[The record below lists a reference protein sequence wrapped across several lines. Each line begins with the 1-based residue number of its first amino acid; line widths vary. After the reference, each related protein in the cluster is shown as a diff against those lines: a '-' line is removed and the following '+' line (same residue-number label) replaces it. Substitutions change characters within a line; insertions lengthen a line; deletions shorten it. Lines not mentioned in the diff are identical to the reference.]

1 MEGHSSVVSVNPNR
15 WLFRSFIVGL
25 LLLGTSLAGFSEERI
40 PASQITLSYAFE
52 KADAPITDIT
62 LTEKISTEKTLTEPA
77 QIEQILAGKISFQ
90 ATAEHELNFGFDD
103 RTLWV
108 RLVVSNPTEKHA
120 DLYLDI
126 DFPPLDEVTF
136 YEVERGS
143 VVRTLVS
150 GDTLIIS
157 ERPIRDRNH
166 IFPFSVA
173 AHGEKTLYLRFQTTS
188 VLAILP
194 AILTPEQFRIKSNE
208 QNLVFGFFYGM
219 VLIMVAYSLGQFLIL
234 RDRIFALYALYIFSL
249 GFFLFVYNGF
259 AFLYLFPESTFLTNR
274 LNPAFLGFS
283 IFFAILFS
291 SEYLQLRQRQ
301 RAMWL
306 IQTGLAVLAGIGVIL
321 AFIIPYRM
329 ISFSLNV
336 FLLFTLAVLMV
347 STYRNIR
354 AGSRMAWFY
363 LLSFSG
369 FLISGI
375 VVVLSNLAVFDKS
388 VSTIY
393 SIQAAAAIE
402 MVILALGVSYR
413 YRRIREEKDRLAL
426 ANETSS
432 RRLDEI
438 NTELDTAR
446 RIQSALLPENPPE
459 VEGLRIISEYE
470 PSGKLGG
477 DYFDFF
483 DGISTARAD
492 SKGEYKSEVGIL
504 IADVTGHGTPA
515 ALFASLV
522 RYTFQTYRPFMRDP
536 SGLLEW
542 MNRTIYGR
550 LGDHFLTAGYL
561 YINPQSRIMRYGSC
575 GHPALLHLKAD
586 GTLIRVKGRGRA
598 MGLIDETRPETVTAT
613 IEKGDRLLLYT
624 DGLEEVIEA
633 CSRREPGIPSELDQ
647 FLISHRHDS
656 INEFVDYLRAL
667 VIANRT
673 GKTAIEDDITWILI
687 EVEK

>member
-1 MEGHSSVVSVNPNR
+1 MEGHSSVESINLRR
-15 WLFRSFIVGL
+15 WLFRVLIAGL

-40 PASQITLSYAFE
+40 PASQIALSYAFIDNSARPANSDLIGLDSEE
-52 KADAPITDIT
+52 KA
-62 LTEKISTEKTLTEPA
+62 SNEPLRMDWFLP
-77 QIEQILAGKISFQ
+77 QTIPFH
-90 ATAEHELNFGFDD
+90 ATTEHELNFGFDD

-108 RLVVSNPTEKHA
+108 RLVVNNPTDKQA

-136 YEVERGS
+136 YETERGV

-150 GDTLIIS
+150 GDTLVMS

-166 IFPFSVA
+166 IFPFSVP

-194 AILTPEQFRIKSNE
+194 AVLTPEQFRIKSNE

-234 RDRIFALYALYIFSL
+234 RDRIFVLYALYIFSL

-301 RAMWL
+301 RTMWL
-306 IQTGLAVLAGIGVIL
+306 IQTGLAIGAALGVVL

-369 FLISGI
+369 FLVSGVI
-375 VVVLSNLAVFDKS
+375 VVLSNLAVFDKS

-432 RRLDEI
+432 RRLDEL

-446 RIQSALLPENPPE
+446 RIQSALLPEKPPLID
-459 VEGLRIISEYE
+459 GLRIVSEYE

-483 DGISTARAD
+483 AGTGNGKA
-492 SKGEYKSEVGIL
+492 GEEGEHKNEVGIL

-522 RYTFQTYRPFMRDP
+522 RYTFQTYRPFMKDP

-561 YINPQSRIMRYGSC
+561 YIDPARHMMRYGSC

-586 GTLIRVKGRGRA
+586 GTLVRVKGRGRA
-598 MGLIDETRPETVTAT
+598 MGLIDETRPETLTST

-633 CSRREPGIPSELDQ
+633 CSKREPGIPSELDQ
-647 FLISHRHDS
+647 FLISRRRDTMD
-656 INEFVDYLRAL
+656 ELVDYMRAL

-673 GKTAIEDDITWILI
+673 GKAAIEDDITWILI

>member
-1 MEGHSSVVSVNPNR
+1 MEGHSSLDSINLRAWPVRVLVA
-15 WLFRSFIVGL
+15 GL

-40 PASQITLSYAFE
+40 SANQIALSYAFE
-52 KADAPITDIT
+52 DSSALHAPGGPSNRASAEATLDEAIRVDRILSETDA
-62 LTEKISTEKTLTEPA
+62 
-77 QIEQILAGKISFQ
+77 FQ
-90 ATAEHELNFGFDD
+90 ATSEHELNFGFDN

-108 RLVVSNPTEKHA
+108 RLVVSNPTDKQA

-126 DFPPLDEVTF
+126 DFPPLDQVIF
-136 YEVERGS
+136 YETENDLIL
-143 VVRTLVS
+143 RTLVS
-150 GDTLIIS
+150 GDMLVMS

-166 IFPFSVA
+166 IFPFSVP
-173 AHGEKTLYLRFQTTS
+173 AHGERQLYLRFQTTS

-194 AILTPEQFRIKSNE
+194 AVLTPEQFRIKSNE

-301 RAMWL
+301 RTMWL
-306 IQTGLAVLAGIGVIL
+306 IQTGLAIVAALGVVLSFV
-321 AFIIPYRM
+321 IPYRM

-369 FLISGI
+369 FLISGV

-426 ANETSS
+426 ANEISS
-432 RRLDEI
+432 RRLDAL

-446 RIQSALLPENPPE
+446 RIQSALLPEKPPLI
-459 VEGLRIISEYE
+459 EGLKIVSEYE

-483 DGISTARAD
+483 AGAGDGKADGI
-492 SKGEYKSEVGIL
+492 GGHNGEVGIL

-522 RYTFQTYRPFMRDP
+522 RYTFQTYRPFMKDP

-561 YINPQSRIMRYGSC
+561 YIDPQRHMMRYGSC

-586 GTLIRVKGRGRA
+586 GTLVRVKGRGRA
-598 MGLIDETRPETVTAT
+598 MGLIDETRPETLTST

-624 DGLEEVIEA
+624 DGLEEVIEV
-633 CSRREPGIPSELDQ
+633 CSKREPAIPSELDQ
-647 FLISHRHDS
+647 FLISRRQDTMD
-656 INEFVDYLRAL
+656 ELVDYMRAL

-673 GKTAIEDDITWILI
+673 GKAAIEDDITWILI